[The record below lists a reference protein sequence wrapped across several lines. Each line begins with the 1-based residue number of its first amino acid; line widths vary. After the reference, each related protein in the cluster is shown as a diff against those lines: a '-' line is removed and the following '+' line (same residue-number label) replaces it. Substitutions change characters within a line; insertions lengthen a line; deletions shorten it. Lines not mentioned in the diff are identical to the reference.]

1 MYGSSL
7 EDGNGIFQRD
17 YEKPE
22 DHGGDLHNRELD
34 NNGDEY
40 SNLGRRLQT
49 TGRAQGATNEVPK
62 ELAEEEPP
70 ETSPYCVNTRGEGD
84 VAT

>member
-7 EDGNGIFQRD
+7 EDGDGIFQRD

-22 DHGGDLHNRELD
+22 DHCDDLHNREFD

-40 SNLGRRLQT
+40 SNLGRRPTHKTCEHQL
-49 TGRAQGATNEVPK
+49 V
-62 ELAEEEPP
+62 
-70 ETSPYCVNTRGEGD
+70 
-84 VAT
+84 

>member
-7 EDGNGIFQRD
+7 EDGDGILQRD

-22 DHGGDLHNRELD
+22 DHCDDLHNREFD

-40 SNLGRRLQT
+40 SNLGRRPTHKTCEYKLVQIIST
-49 TGRAQGATNEVPK
+49 LTADHRESARCHQ
-62 ELAEEEPP
+62 
-70 ETSPYCVNTRGEGD
+70 
-84 VAT
+84 